1 MLRMTISSQ
10 EQKMTQN
17 HAWRLMKRPVG
28 DIADDDLIY
37 AAEAMPEPK
46 DGEFVLRTIYLSL
59 DPTNRIWMSDME
71 QYMPPV
77 ELGAIMRG
85 GVVGRV
91 TASKHPKFKVGDLV
105 GGLGGWAEYV
115 LSNGESMQPFPELP
129 GVALSQ
135 IFGTLFLVGPTAYF
149 GLLDICNPKPG
160 ETVVVSAAAGAV
172 GSIVGQIAK
181 IKGAHVVGIA
191 GGPEKC
197 KSVVN
202 DFGFDACIDYKNE
215 NVGKQLDLLCPKG
228 IDCNFENVGG
238 EIMEA
243 VMARMNNYG
252 RMALCGMISGY
263 NATTPTPGPRAW
275 PLILMHRLRVQG
287 FIVTDYVPRFAEA
300 ASDMVQWMMAGKLTT
315 KQDVRP
321 GLENAVSALRDLYT
335 GANTGKLMVQV
346 SAE

>member
-1 MLRMTISSQ
+1 
-10 EQKMTQN
+10 MTQN
-17 HAWRLMKRPVG
+17 HVWRLMKRPVG
-28 DIADDDLIY
+28 DIADDDLVY
-37 AAEAMPEPK
+37 GAEAMPEPG
-46 DGEFVLRTIYLSL
+46 DGELVIRTIYLSL

-85 GVVGRV
+85 GIVGRV
-91 TASKHPKFKVGDLV
+91 TVSRHPKFKVGDLV

-115 LSNGESMQPFPELP
+115 LAHGDSIMPFPAIP
-129 GVALSQ
+129 GVPLAQ
-135 IFGTLFLVGPTAYF
+135 MFGTLFLVGPTAYF
-149 GLLDICNPKPG
+149 GLLDICDPKPG

-181 IKGAHVVGIA
+181 IKGARAIGIA
-191 GGPEKC
+191 GGSEKC
-197 KSVVN
+197 RTVVEE
-202 DFGFDACIDYKNE
+202 FGFDACIDYKNE
-215 NVGKQLDLLCPKG
+215 DVAKRLDALCPKG

-275 PLILMHRLRVQG
+275 PLILMHRLKVQG

-300 ASDMVQWMMAGKLTT
+300 ASDMVQWMMAGKLKT
-315 KQDVRP
+315 KQDVRQ
-321 GLENAVSALRDLYT
+321 GLDHALSSLRDLYS

-346 SAE
+346 SPE